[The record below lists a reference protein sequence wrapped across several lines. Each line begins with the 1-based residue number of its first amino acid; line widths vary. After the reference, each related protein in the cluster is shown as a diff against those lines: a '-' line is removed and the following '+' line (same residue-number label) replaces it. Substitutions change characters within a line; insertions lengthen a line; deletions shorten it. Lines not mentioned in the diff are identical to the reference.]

1 MDFGFS
7 FQSFEHKNTVTM
19 YVLNLITEAFLPNP
33 TKASLGEGI
42 KICFSSLDE
51 NYKI

>member
-7 FQSFEHKNTVTM
+7 FQSFEHKNTITI
-19 YVLNLITEAFLPNP
+19 YVLNLITEAFSPYL

-42 KICFSSLDE
+42 KICISSIDE